1 MQAAGNLPGLGDLLA
16 GSQIGGARP
25 YQEDEFRIAGFR
37 DPDPDG
43 CDFLMV
49 VADGMGGHQ
58 GGAEAS
64 RVAVAAFVD
73 SFADEEGGV
82 VERLRS
88 ALNAANAAVRSRA
101 ARNVRLSGMGCTL
114 VACVVTDRE
123 EAHWISVGDSP
134 LWKVRSGGAERSEM
148 VRMNADHSMRPV
160 LEELVR
166 LGHATEEDVR
176 MGSHQLRSAVT
187 GDDLALVDLGG
198 PAGLV
203 PGDRLVLAS
212 DGVEALPET
221 RIRRLSTAPG
231 TAEGMVHDLLDAVA
245 ELALPSQDNATV
257 LVYRH
262 VQKGAVRNRLARLTA
277 TTQPGAR
284 RAGHL
289 AQKEVSG

>member
-1 MQAAGNLPGLGDLLA
+1 
-16 GSQIGGARP
+16 
-25 YQEDEFRIAGFR
+25 
-37 DPDPDG
+37 
-43 CDFLMV
+43 
-49 VADGMGGHQ
+49 
-58 GGAEAS
+58 
-64 RVAVAAFVD
+64 
-73 SFADEEGGV
+73 
-82 VERLRS
+82 
-88 ALNAANAAVRSRA
+88 
-101 ARNVRLSGMGCTL
+101 
-114 VACVVTDRE
+114 
-123 EAHWISVGDSP
+123 
-134 LWKVRSGGAERSEM
+134 
-148 VRMNADHSMRPV
+148 MNADHSMRPV